1 MVISSVFFILFFIYV
16 LYSAST
22 VHVGRNM
29 GLFVKNIGR
38 LSKTQVTEQRKK
50 WETERESVRT
60 GGTGLS
66 GPGTH
71 LTPRDKAELRSED
84 NTEPSKAKMSFSN
97 YLTKKV
103 GE

>member
-50 WETERESVRT
+50 MRDREREREDRWNRSFW
-60 GGTGLS
+60 
-66 GPGTH
+66 
-71 LTPRDKAELRSED
+71 PRDTPDSSR
-84 NTEPSKAKMSFSN
+84 
-97 YLTKKV
+97 
-103 GE
+103 